1 MNLVK
6 ELLDSSEESVALL
19 VFFCLTS
26 PSFFLGKSASILP
39 DDVSTLAK
47 LPSCNCV
54 GELVFNPAYMQH
66 N

>member
-1 MNLVK
+1 MNFVK
-6 ELLDSSEESVALL
+6 ELLHSSEESVAVL

-26 PSFFLGKSASILP
+26 LSFFLGKSVSILS

-47 LPSCNCV
+47 LPSCSCV
-54 GELVFNPAYMQH
+54 DELVFNPVYMQH